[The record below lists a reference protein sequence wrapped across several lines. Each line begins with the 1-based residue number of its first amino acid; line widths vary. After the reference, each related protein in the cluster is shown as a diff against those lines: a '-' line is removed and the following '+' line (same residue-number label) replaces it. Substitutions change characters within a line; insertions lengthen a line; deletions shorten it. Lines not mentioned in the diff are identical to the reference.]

1 MVIKYWD
8 NSLYFMKKMY
18 VKPEM
23 KTRGVRVKSY
33 ILAASQAGGVSSGV
47 KQRSVGGD
55 EDMWG
60 NTGIW

>member
-1 MVIKYWD
+1 MNI
-8 NSLYFMKKMY
+8 KKMY

-33 ILAASQAGGVSSGV
+33 ILAGSQAGGVSSGG

>member
-1 MVIKYWD
+1 M
-8 NSLYFMKKMY
+8 NMKKMY
-18 VKPEM
+18 VRPEM

-33 ILAASQAGGVSSGV
+33 ILAGSQAVGVSSGS

-60 NTGIW
+60 NSGIW